1 MSNKKLAMISQP
13 MRGVPEEEICRA
25 RNHAVAE
32 LVRMG
37 YDIKSDCNVPLFH
50 AQYFRDAALFWL
62 GTSLQAM
69 AECDA
74 VYFCKGW
81 EEARGCRIEHEAA
94 MAYGLE
100 VLYEE

>member
-1 MSNKKLAMISQP
+1 MSDKKLAMISQP
-13 MRGVPEEEICRA
+13 MRGVPTKDMVRVRE
-25 RNHAVAE
+25 NAVAE
-32 LVRMG
+32 LERLG
-37 YDIKSDCNVPLFH
+37 YAAKEEYHIPPFRPVLFNKI
-50 AQYFRDAALFWL
+50 ALFWL
-62 GTSLQAM
+62 GVSLQNM

-81 EEARGCRIEHEAA
+81 DHARGCLIEHEAA